1 MVIRNSLVRNAGVA
15 DHGHCQRRLQDS
27 SDIFTEKSENLSK
40 IYPKLPS
47 TIFLA
52 TPPLL
57 AFVHEAWRQQT
68 DE

>member
-1 MVIRNSLVRNAGVA
+1 MLASLTTATANDACKTA
-15 DHGHCQRRLQDS
+15 AIS
-27 SDIFTEKSENLSK
+27 SPKNRK